1 MSYRRVRHNIKL
13 MKIIR
18 LLAICALMASL
29 TSCATLFTS
38 TKYPV
43 TFNSTPEGAGITIE
57 NRAGVVVFDGK
68 TPASVKL
75 KSSAGYMKKEEYKVT
90 FTKDGYAQK
99 VVHISAELDGWY
111 IGNILIGGWLGML
124 IVDPLSG
131 AMYKIAKEDREIN
144 ETLEPV
150 SNEYALQ
157 VYDINHL
164 PNGVNKDDL
173 VRIN

>member
-1 MSYRRVRHNIKL
+1 
-13 MKIIR
+13 
-18 LLAICALMASL
+18 
-29 TSCATLFTS
+29 
-38 TKYPV
+38 
-43 TFNSTPEGAGITIE
+43 
-57 NRAGVVVFDGK
+57 
-68 TPASVKL
+68 
-75 KSSAGYMKKEEYKVT
+75 
-90 FTKDGYAQK
+90 
-99 VVHISAELDGWY
+99 
-111 IGNILIGGWLGML
+111 ML

>member
-1 MSYRRVRHNIKL
+1 
-13 MKIIR
+13 
-18 LLAICALMASL
+18 MASL

-131 AMYKIAKEDREIN
+131 AMYKIARGQRN
-144 ETLEPV
+144 
-150 SNEYALQ
+150 
-157 VYDINHL
+157 
-164 PNGVNKDDL
+164 
-173 VRIN
+173 

>member
-1 MSYRRVRHNIKL
+1 
-13 MKIIR
+13 
-18 LLAICALMASL
+18 MASL

-90 FTKDGYAQK
+90 FTKDGYARK

-150 SNEYALQ
+150 SNDYALE

-173 VRIN
+173 VRINFFQTLN

>member
-1 MSYRRVRHNIKL
+1 
-13 MKIIR
+13 
-18 LLAICALMASL
+18 
-29 TSCATLFTS
+29 
-38 TKYPV
+38 
-43 TFNSTPEGAGITIE
+43 
-57 NRAGVVVFDGK
+57 
-68 TPASVKL
+68 
-75 KSSAGYMKKEEYKVT
+75 MKKEEYKVT
-90 FTKDGYAQK
+90 FAKDGYVQK

-131 AMYKIAKEDREIN
+131 AMYKIAKEDSEIN
-144 ETLEPV
+144 EILEPV
-150 SNEYALQ
+150 SKGDSEINEISGPVSNECALQ